1 MTRGQPQT
9 SYFAAHAHTGCAIKA
24 SFRVENNRYDYKV
37 ASRPGVRLLTEAN
50 NLKMALASIFSNRA
64 VLPCLLLLMLVFY
77 VGYVSSTVCSNACN
91 PGEYLVLDLVL
102 VNGTGQCVECPS
114 GF

>member
-1 MTRGQPQT
+1 MTCGQPQT
-9 SYFAAHAHTGCAIKA
+9 SYFAAHAHIGCAIKA
-24 SFRVENNRYDYKV
+24 SFRDENNHLKI
-37 ASRPGVRLLTEAN
+37 
-50 NLKMALASIFSNRA
+50 LKMAPASIFSNRA

-91 PGEYLVLDLVL
+91 PGEYLVLDLDLVL
-102 VNGTGQCVECPS
+102 VTGNGTGQCVECPS